1 MIRHVGILGGGG
13 ISETHA
19 RAAAAVPDL
28 RVVAVC
34 GRDAGRVE
42 ALAARHGAVPFTD
55 IHAFL
60 RHRPMEIVAI
70 GTPSGVHADDV
81 EAAAAHGLH
90 VLCEKPL
97 DVTTARIDRMLEA
110 VARAGVTLGVFFQD
124 RSTPDLMDV
133 KDALVSGRLGRPI
146 LADARVKWYRPP
158 EYYAQSLW
166 RGTWALDGGGALMNQ
181 GVHTVDLLLWL
192 LGDVRRVYA
201 RTLAALHAIEVEDT
215 AVAVLEFASG
225 AVATLE
231 ATTAAWPGYDRRV
244 SITGTLGTVVIEQA
258 RVVTWDVRE
267 PALEGAAGGAAVIA
281 PFAPAEQHRRSGG
294 EHARRRRRQRAPAG
308 VRGFRVGARHRPP
321 AAGGWPRGPAQRRV
335 DRGDLRLVAER
346 PAGGCRAVSGPSVRN
361 SVADIDQAPSNPS
374 RRRALASLGVAAG
387 ALAVAPALSDAGTTA
402 FLQAARAGGRPS
414 PEGAD
419 AGRNTRPPTR
429 SRTPSS
435 RPTRSRRART
445 PPASPTTSTCSSANR
460 RPTPRPPGAT
470 VSPQWARWRR
480 RGSRRRWRA

>member
-1 MIRHVGILGGGG
+1 VIRHVGILGGGG
-13 ISETHA
+13 ISDTHA

-34 GRDAGRVE
+34 GRDAGRVA
-42 ALAARHGAVPFTD
+42 ALAARHDAVPFTD
-55 IHAFL
+55 VQAFL

-81 EAAAAHGLH
+81 AAAAAQGLH

-97 DVTTARIDRMLEA
+97 DITTARIDRMLEA

-133 KDALVSGRLGRPI
+133 KDALVSGRLGRLI

-158 EYYAQSLW
+158 EYYAQSVW

-201 RTLAALHAIEVEDT
+201 RTVTALHAIEVEDT
-215 AVAVLEFASG
+215 AVAVLEFANG

-244 SITGTLGTVVIEQA
+244 SITGTLGTVVIE
-258 RVVTWDVRE
+258 RSSVVTWDLRE

-281 PFAPAEQHRRSGG
+281 PDAPGG
-294 EHARRRRRQRAPAG
+294 
-308 VRGFRVGARHRPP
+308 
-321 AAGGWPRGPAQRRV
+321 AA
-335 DRGDLRLVAER
+335 
-346 PAGGCRAVSGPSVRN
+346 
-361 SVADIDQAPSNPS
+361 
-374 RRRALASLGVAAG
+374 ASTHV
-387 ALAVAPALSDAGTTA
+387 V
-402 FLQAARAGGRPS
+402 
-414 PEGAD
+414 AD
-419 AGRNTRPPTR
+419 AGPHRRVFEDFVSALDAGRPPRVDGREGRR
-429 SRTPSS
+429 SVALIEAIYASS
-435 RPTRSRRART
+435 RSGQPVDVTA
-445 PPASPTTSTCSSANR
+445 
-460 RPTPRPPGAT
+460 
-470 VSPQWARWRR
+470 
-480 RGSRRRWRA
+480 

>member
-13 ISETHA
+13 ISDTHA

-28 RVVAVC
+28 RVAAVC
-34 GRDAGRVE
+34 GRNASRVA
-42 ALAARHGAVPFTD
+42 ALAARHDAVPFTD
-55 IHAFL
+55 VQAFL

-70 GTPSGVHADDV
+70 GTPSGLHADDI

-110 VARAGVTLGVFFQD
+110 VERAGITLGVFFQD

-146 LADARVKWYRPP
+146 LADAQVKWYRPP
-158 EYYAQSLW
+158 EYYAQSPW

-201 RTLAALHAIEVEDT
+201 RTLAALHAIDVEDT
-215 AVAVLEFASG
+215 AVAVLEFANG

-244 SITGTLGTVVIEQA
+244 SITGTLGTVVIELA
-258 RVVTWDVRE
+258 RVVKWDVRE

-281 PFAPAEQHRRSGG
+281 PTVPA
-294 EHARRRRRQRAPAG
+294 AAAPAG
-308 VRGFRVGARHRPP
+308 
-321 AAGGWPRGPAQRRV
+321 AAASTHVVADASPHRRV
-335 DRGDLRLVAER
+335 FEDF
-346 PAGGCRAVSGPSVRN
+346 VS
-361 SVADIDQAPSNPS
+361 
-374 RRRALASLGVAAG
+374 AL
-387 ALAVAPALSDAGTTA
+387 
-402 FLQAARAGGRPS
+402 
-414 PEGAD
+414 D
-419 AGRNTRPPTR
+419 AGRPPRVDGREGRR
-429 SRTPSS
+429 SVALIEAIYASS
-435 RPTRSRRART
+435 RSGQPVDV
-445 PPASPTTSTCSSANR
+445 TS
-460 RPTPRPPGAT
+460 
-470 VSPQWARWRR
+470 
-480 RGSRRRWRA
+480 

>member
-55 IHAFL
+55 RHAFL

-81 EAAAAHGLH
+81 EAAAGQGLH

-97 DVTTARIDRMLEA
+97 DVSTARIDRMLEA

-258 RVVTWDVRE
+258 RVVTWDLRE

-281 PFAPAEQHRRSGG
+281 PFAPAGAATAGAAASTHVVADASAHRRVFEDFVSALDTG
-294 EHARRRRRQRAPAG
+294 
-308 VRGFRVGARHRPP
+308 RPP
-321 AAGGWPRGPAQRRV
+321 RV
-335 DRGDLRLVAER
+335 DGLEGRR
-346 PAGGCRAVSGPSVRN
+346 
-361 SVADIDQAPSNPS
+361 SVALIEAIYASSRSGQPVDVAPS
-374 RRRALASLGVAAG
+374 
-387 ALAVAPALSDAGTTA
+387 
-402 FLQAARAGGRPS
+402 
-414 PEGAD
+414 
-419 AGRNTRPPTR
+419 R
-429 SRTPSS
+429 SR
-435 RPTRSRRART
+435 A
-445 PPASPTTSTCSSANR
+445 
-460 RPTPRPPGAT
+460 
-470 VSPQWARWRR
+470 
-480 RGSRRRWRA
+480 

>member
-1 MIRHVGILGGGG
+1 VIRHVGILGGGG

-34 GRDAGRVE
+34 GRNAGRVE
-42 ALAARHGAVPFTD
+42 ALAGLYGAAPFTD

-70 GTPSGVHADDV
+70 GTPSGVHAEDV
-81 EAAAAHGLH
+81 EAAAGQGLH

-124 RSTPDLMDV
+124 RSTPDLMDL

-158 EYYAQSLW
+158 EYYGQSAW

-215 AVAVLEFASG
+215 AVAVLEFANG

-258 RVVTWDVRE
+258 RVVKWDLRE
-267 PALEGAAGGAAVIA
+267 PALEGAVGGAAVIA
-281 PFAPAEQHRRSGG
+281 PG
-294 EHARRRRRQRAPAG
+294 APAG
-308 VRGFRVGARHRPP
+308 AAASTHVVADASAHRRVFEDFVSALDARRPP
-321 AAGGWPRGPAQRRV
+321 RV
-335 DRGDLRLVAER
+335 DGREGRR
-346 PAGGCRAVSGPSVRN
+346 
-361 SVADIDQAPSNPS
+361 SVALIEAIYASS
-374 RRRALASLGVAAG
+374 RSGQPVD
-387 ALAVAPALSDAGTTA
+387 VAP
-402 FLQAARAGGRPS
+402 
-414 PEGAD
+414 
-419 AGRNTRPPTR
+419 
-429 SRTPSS
+429 
-435 RPTRSRRART
+435 
-445 PPASPTTSTCSSANR
+445 
-460 RPTPRPPGAT
+460 
-470 VSPQWARWRR
+470 
-480 RGSRRRWRA
+480 

>member
-13 ISETHA
+13 ISDTHA

-34 GRDAGRVE
+34 GRNASRVA
-42 ALAARHGAVPFTD
+42 ALAARHDALPFTD
-55 IHAFL
+55 VEAFL

-70 GTPSGVHADDV
+70 GTPSGLHADDI

-110 VARAGVTLGVFFQD
+110 VERAGITLGVFFQD

-146 LADARVKWYRPP
+146 LADAQVKWYRPP
-158 EYYAQSLW
+158 EYYAQSPW

-201 RTLAALHAIEVEDT
+201 RTLAALHAIDVEDT
-215 AVAVLEFASG
+215 AVAVLEFANG

-244 SITGTLGTVVIEQA
+244 SITGTLGTVVIELA
-258 RVVTWDVRE
+258 RVVKWDVRE

-281 PFAPAEQHRRSGG
+281 PTVPA
-294 EHARRRRRQRAPAG
+294 AAAPAG
-308 VRGFRVGARHRPP
+308 
-321 AAGGWPRGPAQRRV
+321 AAASTHVVADASPHRRV
-335 DRGDLRLVAER
+335 FEDF
-346 PAGGCRAVSGPSVRN
+346 VS
-361 SVADIDQAPSNPS
+361 
-374 RRRALASLGVAAG
+374 AL
-387 ALAVAPALSDAGTTA
+387 
-402 FLQAARAGGRPS
+402 
-414 PEGAD
+414 D
-419 AGRNTRPPTR
+419 AGRPPRVDGREGRR
-429 SRTPSS
+429 SVALIEAIYASS
-435 RPTRSRRART
+435 RSGQPVDV
-445 PPASPTTSTCSSANR
+445 TS
-460 RPTPRPPGAT
+460 
-470 VSPQWARWRR
+470 
-480 RGSRRRWRA
+480 